1 MTAAPRRRS
10 VDAFPRRMSQVEP
23 DLPTAPIPLTV
34 YGIREPTP
42 GPRWQALFAATW
54 SGYRQWYLQRDVR
67 PRPDLQLAQRMLAT
81 HMPELVPTYER
92 MVELAEQIG
101 ADEVAARLLT
111 LWDPPRFLPGC
122 SQAVLTGPPT
132 VLCRNYDYSP
142 DLWERV
148 VFSSAFRGRPVIG
161 NNDCLWGL
169 LDGMNADGLVVS
181 LSFGGRRG
189 SGPGFAVSLVVR
201 YLLEV
206 ASTVAEAREILERL
220 PVAMTYNLTMVD
232 ATGTVVTAY
241 VGPVRTPEFSTS
253 PIATNHRGELPDD
266 DDHAHRYASVQR
278 RTHLLAVVAD
288 DPTPEQLVEKFLRPP
303 LHSAHYRRAFGTV
316 YTALYRPAEG
326 VLELCWP
333 DQRWERRFDDP
344 DDTVD
349 IVLRPS

>member
-1 MTAAPRRRS
+1 VTAAPRRRS
-10 VDAFPRRMSQVEP
+10 VDAFPRS
-23 DLPTAPIPLTV
+23 LPATGDDVPPAPIPLTV
-34 YGIREPTP
+34 FGIREEHP

-54 SGYRQWYLQRDVR
+54 PAYRRWYLQRDVR
-67 PRPDLQLAQRMLAT
+67 HRPSAAVAQHMLAT
-81 HMPELVPTYER
+81 HMPELVPTYEQ
-92 MVELAEQIG
+92 MVELAQQVG

-122 SQAVLTGPPT
+122 SQAVLAGPPSA
-132 VLCRNYDYSP
+132 LCRNYDYSP

-148 VFSSAFRGRPVIG
+148 VYSTAFRGRPVIG
-161 NNDCLWGL
+161 NSDCLWGL

-206 ASTVAEAREILERL
+206 ASTVGEARALLERL
-220 PVAMTYNLTMVD
+220 PVAMAYSLTILD
-232 ATGTVVTAY
+232 AARDVLTAY
-241 VGPVRTPEFSTS
+241 VGPGRTPEFSTS

-266 DDHAHRYASVQR
+266 DDHARRYASVPR
-278 RTHLLAVVAD
+278 RDLLHAALAKN
-288 DPTPEQLVEKFLRPP
+288 PTPEQLVERFLQPP

-326 VLELCWP
+326 CLDLVWP
-333 DQRWERRFDDP
+333 DRRWRRTFDDP
-344 DDTVD
+344 DATFDV
-349 IVLRPS
+349 VLLPS